1 MRCFIGKSL
10 LFLNLVLIF
19 ASSCSRLQH
28 DNSIAY
34 PLVAIAVSP
43 TPAFEDIRN
52 FIQRGDLIY
61 AAAGSGGIL
70 VYRIVGDS
78 MDPVLPLSLTN
89 LYSEELEQVYIRT
102 VEMLET
108 ETMTN
113 LIYAYDTLSG
123 GGIGIAEI
131 TPESTKPIG
140 SLITAPNLRIKH
152 TITSFNPQ
160 GIYHILA
167 TTENIG
173 IVSYDLSFI
182 SNSNFELPQ
191 IASLVDLVASLDID
205 RPAQQF
211 LSLAAPGA
219 LAITNISQITDLDS
233 LVNLALN
240 NPTLFSSV
248 ISNIPFI
255 PEQQREQLQQIL
267 TVTNQALLSNILNTA
282 QGIFGTDV
290 IKQVDPQLL
299 NTLLSGGAIPNL
311 AAQQGIDLAGQIQSN
326 LTPQIVAE
334 IAAQMNSD
342 TKIPTDLAPEDL
354 QNIISLSG
362 LQQVAQNQTIL
373 EMPIVDQKTDTLFE
387 ESLLSNIN
395 LAGDIDTSIVHNES
409 YNPFANRRQVG
420 DARLEIQR
428 TVDSLGRTFFVAEN
442 EDLKNRLLALGDE
455 EAQRLFSILFKQADL
470 ALSLIPILE
479 NSGINIRE
487 IYDYW
492 VQGDY
497 VSIINSV
504 DTAVIAELLRQL
516 PRYQVQTQF
525 DMIKTNISVPSIKNV
540 YADVNTLY
548 IAAGI
553 EGFFI
558 VDRLSW
564 EVISFVKKPFSD
576 VTSVIPHKI
585 YGNEYYIV
593 TDKLDGLLLYEKKS
607 NRRVGEQVTRIA
619 LVGESFSVY
628 PYEDILWVADG
639 SNGVL
644 AIRFDKD
651 KSLTIEAELYQKNG
665 IAYYIGA
672 ARRREVLASYGA
684 DGLQRLRITN
694 ISSGEAIDL
703 TTLAQDANQEKPDD
717 FFDRVLIWS
726 EYSSFAQF
734 LRRIFLL

>member
-1 MRCFIGKSL
+1 MRYLIKKIF
-10 LFLNLVLIF
+10 LFFNLVLF
-19 ASSCSRLQH
+19 FTVSCGRLQY

-34 PLVAIAVSP
+34 PLATIAVSP

-52 FIQRGDLIY
+52 FIQKGDLIY
-61 AAAGSGGIL
+61 TAAGSGGIL

-78 MDPVLPLSLTN
+78 MDPVLSLSLTD
-89 LYSEELEQVYIRT
+89 LYSEELEQVYVRT
-102 VEMLET
+102 VEILET

-123 GGIGIAEI
+123 GGIGLAEI
-131 TPESTKPIG
+131 SPESTRPVG
-140 SLITAPNLRIKH
+140 SLATAPNLRIKH

-167 TTENIG
+167 ATENIG

-182 SNSNFELPQ
+182 SNSYFELPQ
-191 IASLVDLVASLDID
+191 IASLVDFVASLDID

-211 LSLAAPGA
+211 LSLAAPSA
-219 LAITNISQITDLDS
+219 LNITNISQITDLDS

-267 TVTNQALLSNILNTA
+267 TITNQALLSNVLNTA
-282 QGIFGTDV
+282 QGILGEDI
-290 IKQVDPQLL
+290 IKQIDPQSL
-299 NTLLSGGAIPNL
+299 NNILNNSVIPNL
-311 AAQQGIDLAGQIQSN
+311 AAQQDIDFAAQIQSN
-326 LTPQIVAE
+326 LTPE
-334 IAAQMNSD
+334 IMAQLD
-342 TKIPTDLAPEDL
+342 TNVPIEIAPEDL
-354 QNIISLSG
+354 QNLISLSG
-362 LQQVAQNQTIL
+362 LPQIAQNNTIPQIL
-373 EMPIVDQKTDTLFE
+373 DQKTETLFE

-395 LAGDIDTSIVHNES
+395 LAGVIDTGIVHNET

-428 TVDSLGRTFFVAEN
+428 TVEALGRPFFVAEN
-442 EDLKNRLLALGDE
+442 EDLKNRLLALNE
-455 EAQRLFSILFKQADL
+455 EELQRLFAVLFQQADS
-470 ALSLIPILE
+470 ALSLIPLFE

-487 IYDYW
+487 MYDYW

-497 VSIINSV
+497 TSILESV
-504 DTAVIAELLRQL
+504 DTSIIAELLRQL

-525 DMIKTNISVPSIKNV
+525 ETVKTNIAISSVKNV
-540 YADVNTLY
+540 CTDRDTFY
-548 IAAGI
+548 IAAGF
-553 EGFFI
+553 EGILI

-564 EVISFVKKPFSD
+564 EVISSIKKPFSD
-576 VTSVIPHKI
+576 VTSVIPYNF
-585 YGNEYYIV
+585 YGDEYYVV

-607 NRRVGEQVTRIA
+607 DRRIGNQVARIS

-644 AIRFDKD
+644 AVRFNKD
-651 KSLTIEAELYQKNG
+651 KSFVIEAELYQKNG

-684 DGLQRLRITN
+684 DGLKRLRITN
-694 ISSGEAIDL
+694 ISSGEFIDT
-703 TTLAQDANQEKPDD
+703 TTLAQEVNQEKSDD
-717 FFDRVLIWS
+717 FLDRVLLWS

-734 LRRIFLL
+734 LRRLFFL